1 MKEFTVSQSEEGKRL
16 DKYVTGIMK
25 NAPTSFCYK
34 MLRKK
39 NIVLNG
45 KKASGSEQLKAGDA
59 VTFYLA
65 DDTFAKFTN
74 ERHTVSGYTQMMPP
88 VVYEDDDVLIV
99 DKPSGMLSQ
108 KSSAND
114 ISLNEICLSYLYD
127 RKCIDDG
134 SLMTFVPSVCNR
146 LDRNTSGLVTF
157 AKTYKGAKV
166 LADVFKKRSV
176 HKYYRCIAVGSVNND
191 IELKGSLVKDE
202 KTNTVT
208 VSDDE
213 NDGAYI
219 DTLIR
224 PVSSTDGLT
233 VCDICLI
240 TGRTHQIRAHLAH
253 IGHPLLGDY
262 KYGNR
267 KINDVY
273 KEKYGIDSQI
283 LTCYKMEF
291 PDDLPLTG
299 LAGKTVTVGLP
310 DIFSKVM

>member
-25 NAPTSFCYK
+25 NAPASFCYK

-45 KKASGSEQLKAGDA
+45 KKATGSEQLNAGD
-59 VTFYLA
+59 VITFYLA
-65 DDTFAKFTN
+65 DDTFAKFSSSDN
-74 ERHTVSGYTQMMPP
+74 TVSGSSHLMPP
-88 VVYEDDDVLIV
+88 VVYEDEDVLIV

-108 KSSAND
+108 KSSAQD

-127 RKCIDDG
+127 NGCIDDN
-134 SLMTFVPSVCNR
+134 SLLTFVPSVCNR

-166 LADVFKKRSV
+166 LSDIFKKRTV
-176 HKYYRCIAVGSVNND
+176 HKYYRCIATGSLKSE

-213 NDGAYI
+213 NDGDPI
-219 DTLIR
+219 DTIIR
-224 PVSSTDGLT
+224 PVSSTDRLT
-233 VCDICLI
+233 LCDICLI

-267 KINDVY
+267 NINDIY
-273 KEKYGIDSQI
+273 KDKYGIDSQI

-291 PDDLPLTG
+291 PEDLPLAG
-299 LAGKTVTVGLP
+299 LAAKTVTIRLP